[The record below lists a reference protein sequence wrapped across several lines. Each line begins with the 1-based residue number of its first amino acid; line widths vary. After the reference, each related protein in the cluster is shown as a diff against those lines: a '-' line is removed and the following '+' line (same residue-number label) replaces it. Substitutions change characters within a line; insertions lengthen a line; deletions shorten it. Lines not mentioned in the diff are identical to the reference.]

1 VVLARIISGLTIAGA
16 LYLAVDLSRSDRP
29 ARRPV
34 PEAASESPPELR
46 LFGWPRRVDW
56 QEFQTRRTH
65 PWGKARTLAS
75 IRSTLEVRGLE
86 IARVDGETWGVQR
99 ADVSV
104 GVERGHSWVK
114 EGERSEYV
122 RAHEQGHFDI
132 TGLIAREWLDHV
144 QQVRAASQADAQ
156 AQVEQSF
163 AALAE
168 KLALLQRLY
177 DHDTS
182 GGEEPQRAWLARIER
197 AIARGEPLPP
207 ASRFPGYGALGASR
221 DPY

>member
-1 VVLARIISGLTIAGA
+1 VRSARDSLGCVVLARIISGLTIAGA

-132 TGLIAREWLDHV
+132 TGLIAREWL
-144 QQVRAASQADAQ
+144 
-156 AQVEQSF
+156 
-163 AALAE
+163 
-168 KLALLQRLY
+168 
-177 DHDTS
+177 
-182 GGEEPQRAWLARIER
+182 ARIER